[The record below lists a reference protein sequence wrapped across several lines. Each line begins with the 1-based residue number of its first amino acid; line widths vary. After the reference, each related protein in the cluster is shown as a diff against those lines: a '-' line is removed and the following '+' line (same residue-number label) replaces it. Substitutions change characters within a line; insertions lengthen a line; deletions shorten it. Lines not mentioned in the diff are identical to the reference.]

1 MYICIRKP
9 TKQHTAMAKKADSKT
24 IEREKKALLE
34 LLLKKAGI
42 TYKDLVSNSVGIWVA
57 SNIDLLTEQEKKQ
70 FKSLVL

>member
-1 MYICIRKP
+1 
-9 TKQHTAMAKKADSKT
+9 MAKKADSKT

-70 FKSLVL
+70 FKSLIL

>member
-1 MYICIRKP
+1 
-9 TKQHTAMAKKADSKT
+9 MAKKADSKT

-42 TYKDLVSNSVGIWVA
+42 TYKDLVSNSVGGIWVA

>member
-1 MYICIRKP
+1 
-9 TKQHTAMAKKADSKT
+9 MAKKADSKT

>member
-1 MYICIRKP
+1 
-9 TKQHTAMAKKADSKT
+9 MAKKADGKT

-34 LLLKKAGI
+34 LLLKKAGL

>member
-1 MYICIRKP
+1 
-9 TKQHTAMAKKADSKT
+9 MAKKADGKT

>member
-1 MYICIRKP
+1 
-9 TKQHTAMAKKADSKT
+9 MAKKTDSKT